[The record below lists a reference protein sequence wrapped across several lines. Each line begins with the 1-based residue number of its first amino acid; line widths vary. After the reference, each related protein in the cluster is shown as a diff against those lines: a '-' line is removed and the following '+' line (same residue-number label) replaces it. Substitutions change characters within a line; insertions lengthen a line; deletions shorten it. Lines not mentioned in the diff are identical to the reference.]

1 MSQPENQE
9 LANDNGEVSNDDA
22 VMAALLAKG
31 EPQASEEE
39 EEQSEQA
46 EESDEPAQPEQE
58 AEEEDADPPQDEDLT
73 FELDG
78 KTVTLKKSQLPEVY
92 RNQMLDADYRRKTAE
107 VAEAR
112 RAAQEQAEQIRAERS
127 NYANQL
133 DVSLALMHKQ
143 LIGDQEALVELARTD
158 PAEWVARNA
167 EFQQRVNTYQQAV
180 QQREQLSQAQR
191 ADEEREQQAWREGE
205 RKLLQE
211 KLPEWKDQAVASAEQ
226 RLIAETLLNA
236 GYSGE
241 ELSELF
247 DHRALLI
254 GRKAALWDQ
263 HQSQL
268 QAAKAKQAKPEPR
281 KTLTPGAPKPQTD
294 TQRSTY
300 QELLAKAKRTGKP
313 DDVVRVLMQKGN

>member
-1 MSQPENQE
+1 MSQPESQE
-9 LANDNGEVSNDDA
+9 LANENGEVSNDDA

-31 EPQASEEE
+31 EPEVPEEE
-39 EEQSEQA
+39 EEQPEQA
-46 EESDEPAQPEQE
+46 EESGDAAQSEP
-58 AEEEDADPPQDEDLT
+58 EEEEGAEQPQDEDLS

-92 RNQMLDADYRRKTAE
+92 RNQMFDADYRRKTAE

-127 NYANQL
+127 HYANQL
-133 DVSLALMHKQ
+133 DVSLSLMHKQ
-143 LIGDQEALVELARTD
+143 LIGDQEALAELARTD

-167 EFQQRVNTYQQAV
+167 EFQQRINVYQQAV
-180 QQREQLSQAQR
+180 QQREQLGHAQQ
-191 ADEEREQQAWREGE
+191 ADEQREQQEWRAGE
-205 RKLLQE
+205 RRLLQE
-211 KLPEWKDQAVASAEQ
+211 KLPEWKDQAVASTEQ
-226 RLIAETLLNA
+226 KLIAQTLLDA
-236 GYSGE
+236 GYSE
-241 ELSELF
+241 SDLSELF

-281 KTLTPGAPKPQTD
+281 KSLTPGAPKPQTD
-294 TQRSTY
+294 TQRSAY
-300 QELLAKAKRTGKP
+300 QEALAKAKRSGKP
-313 DDVVRVLMQKGN
+313 DDVVRALMLKES

>member
-39 EEQSEQA
+39 EEQPEQA

-294 TQRSTY
+294 TQRSAY
-300 QELLAKAKRTGKP
+300 QEALAKAKRTGKP
-313 DDVVRVLMQKGN
+313 DDVHRALMLKGN

>member
-9 LANDNGEVSNDDA
+9 LANENGEVSNDDA

-31 EPQASEEE
+31 ESEAPEEE
-39 EEQSEQA
+39 EEQPEQVD
-46 EESDEPAQPEQE
+46 ESGEPAQPEPE
-58 AEEEDADPPQDEDLT
+58 AEEEGAEPPQDEELS

-112 RAAQEQAEQIRAERS
+112 RAAQEQAEQIRQERTH
-127 NYANQL
+127 YANQL
-133 DVSLALMHKQ
+133 DVSLSLMHKQ
-143 LIGDQEALVELARTD
+143 LIGDQEALAELARTD

-167 EFQQRVNTYQQAV
+167 EFQQRISVYQQAV
-180 QQREQLSQAQR
+180 QQREQLGHAQQ
-191 ADEEREQQAWREGE
+191 ADEQREQQEWRSGE
-205 RKLLQE
+205 RQLLQE
-211 KLPEWKDQAVASAEQ
+211 KLPEWKDPAVASAEQ
-226 RLIAETLLNA
+226 KLIAQTLLNA
-236 GYSGE
+236 GYSE
-241 ELSELF
+241 TDLSELF

-281 KTLTPGAPKPQTD
+281 KALTPGAPKPQTD

-300 QELLAKAKRTGKP
+300 QELLAKAKRSGKHE
-313 DDVVRVLMQKGN
+313 DVVRVLMQKGN